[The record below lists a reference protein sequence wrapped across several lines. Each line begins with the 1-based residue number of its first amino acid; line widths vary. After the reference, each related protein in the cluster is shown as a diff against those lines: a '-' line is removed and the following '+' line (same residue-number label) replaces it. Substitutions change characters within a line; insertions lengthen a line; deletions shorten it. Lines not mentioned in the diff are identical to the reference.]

1 MITYQSDCRFVI
13 LYTKIRLYE
22 VIKSAEQ
29 KYKKQNKNIKKQNKN
44 IKKQN
49 KNRHLLI
56 QPLRHQ
62 VEEGLVAQ
70 AASPCEIP
78 EIEFLLFT
86 GVQCCKSGSGR
97 IRTFQPDPEK
107 IT

>member
-1 MITYQSDCRFVI
+1 MITYPSDCRFVI

-29 KYKKQNKNIKKQNKN
+29 KKKKKKKIKKQNKN

-56 QPLRHQ
+56 QSLRHK

-70 AASPCEIP
+70 AASACEIP
-78 EIEFLLFT
+78 EIEFFDVVHCSPVLWVRNRSNPNL
-86 GVQCCKSGSGR
+86 
-97 IRTFQPDPEK
+97 
-107 IT
+107 

>member
-29 KYKKQNKNIKKQNKN
+29 KYKKTEK
-44 IKKQN
+44 
-49 KNRHLLI
+49 KNRHLLV

-62 VEEGLVAQ
+62 VEEGLV
-70 AASPCEIP
+70 
-78 EIEFLLFT
+78 T
-86 GVQCCKSGSGR
+86 
-97 IRTFQPDPEK
+97 
-107 IT
+107 